1 MTSLTTQP
9 TTTLNNGVTMPMVG
23 FGVFQIPDP
32 AVCQTAVEEA
42 IATGYRL
49 IDTAEAY
56 QNEEAVGCAIATSIE
71 KGIVTRDE
79 LFITTKA
86 FIQHISYAGI
96 KEAFAA
102 SLEKLGLDYIDLYL
116 LHQPVGDTFG
126 AWRAM
131 EELYMEGKVRAIG
144 VSNFE
149 DDQVANLSIFNEI
162 TPAVNQIELHV
173 FNQKTASVDYQLS
186 KGVQVESWGAFA
198 EGRFDVFRNPTLV
211 SIAEKYGKS
220 TAQVML
226 RWQLQRGIV
235 SLSKSANP
243 ERVRA
248 NFSIFDFALTDE
260 DMAAIAE
267 LNTNTTV
274 FADHHEAAT
283 VELLAGRVGKKF

>member
-1 MTSLTTQP
+1 MTSPTAQP

-56 QNEEAVGCAIATSIE
+56 QNEEAVGRAISTSIE

-86 FIQHISYAGI
+86 FIQHISYEGI

-131 EELYMEGKVRAIG
+131 EELYKEGKVRAIG

-198 EGRFDVFRNPTLV
+198 EGRFDVFRNPVLV
-211 SIAEKYGKS
+211 SIAEQYGKS

-235 SLSKSANP
+235 ILSKSANP

-248 NFSIFDFALTDE
+248 NFDIFDFSLADQ

-267 LNTNTTV
+267 LNTDTTV